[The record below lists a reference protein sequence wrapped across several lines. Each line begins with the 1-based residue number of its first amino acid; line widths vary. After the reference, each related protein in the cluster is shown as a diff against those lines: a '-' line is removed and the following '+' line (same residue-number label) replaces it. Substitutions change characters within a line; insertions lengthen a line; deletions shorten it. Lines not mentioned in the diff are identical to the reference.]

1 MWILLLL
8 QTLCVALSLLTSA
21 VFLWGVRE
29 YIRARR
35 RVQHLLCTLLRT
47 TGAKPPSMQMDDLID
62 ELLADDT
69 TRAVDGD
76 ASSSATKQPEPADSA
91 STAQRERLATIA
103 AGGQAR
109 QYLGKAWTVEEID
122 SLGEDEVGKLYARY
136 EARLGAAMTKTLGRA
151 ALQLY
156 TAAASMFLPIPP
168 ENREPLMADLES
180 DPFVGHALN
189 STACELY
196 YRYGKLLAPITAA
209 LTTARYC
216 QFGHLGPVGHT
227 GNGGGQPRQQCEDVT
242 HAGDGAQRHCRA
254 DATSVEGDRPE
265 DSRPADNADNQPVA

>member
-1 MWILLLL
+1 MWLLLL
-8 QTLCVALSLLTSA
+8 QQTLCVSLSLATLMIL
-21 VFLWGVRE
+21 LWAARE

-35 RVQHLLCTLLRT
+35 QIQHLLCTLLCT
-47 TGAKPPSMQMDDLID
+47 TGTKPPSMQMDDLID

-76 ASSSATKQPEPADSA
+76 ASSASSSATKQPEPADSA

-168 ENREPLMADLES
+168 ENRQPLMADLES

-189 STACELY
+189 GAACELY
-196 YRYGKLLAPITAA
+196 YRYGKFLAPITAA
-209 LTTARYC
+209 LTTAKYC
-216 QFGHLGPVGHT
+216 QFGHQDPVGNI
-227 GNGGGQPRQQCEDVT
+227 GNGGPPGLSEACDDVT
-242 HAGDGAQRHCRA
+242 CTRDSGDS
-254 DATSVEGDRPE
+254 SVEGDRPWSQ
-265 DSRPADNADNQPVA
+265 DHRDNANNQPVA